1 MPGLTII
8 LGLIAFSMISATK
21 PADSTTDHSWE
32 TAKIVPIAQNGQSKI
47 AKVRIARSVAT
58 TYLKPRTSPR
68 IGRGLFEECR
78 EGCSYEERR
87 EVAESII
94 EETNEYREEV
104 SENY

>member
-1 MPGLTII
+1 MYVKMWIPSLNVLACYKTII
-8 LGLIAFSMISATK
+8 VSISVSINQRTFY
-21 PADSTTDHSWE
+21 S
-32 TAKIVPIAQNGQSKI
+32 VGQSKI